1 MSNLKYL
8 CIIFGALLLSPGVF
22 AQEIEKTLPSADSVG
37 IISPSIL
44 GDTIPSDTIPPAAAL
59 ADSIP
64 ADSTQKVDSIA
75 MRANSDVKTTI
86 EYNAED
92 SIYFDVANQIIHMYG
107 DAHIDYGDVSLD
119 AAYIQLDW
127 VNNTLIAE
135 GMPDSTGQ
143 IAGKPVFKEGSE
155 EYQTENI
162 KYNFKTRRAYIT
174 NVLTKPQEAEG
185 YVYGE
190 AVKKNEFDEVFIDK
204 GWYTTCDCEP
214 GEVPDFYIQSK
225 KLKVV
230 PGNLVVSGPFNIV
243 IADIPTPLGLPFG
256 IFPMPRRQN
265 SGIIVP
271 TYGEERRRGFFL
283 RNGGYY
289 FDINDYV
296 NLTLLGEIYSKG
308 SYGFQ
313 VMSDYNVRYKYS
325 GGLNFQ
331 FNRQRQGIA
340 TEDDD
345 QVSND
350 FRLTYRH
357 TPVARGNSRFSA
369 SVNIATSSFIQNNPS
384 PNVYNNLRTTLSSTV
399 SYSTAFR
406 NSPFNLSL
414 GFRHNQNLLTDV
426 FNVTLPELSLNMN
439 RIYPLRNLAKSN
451 TSWLS
456 KVNMSYQLTG
466 SNRLTND
473 VVRVTSRIP
482 DAKIANLNPLADSV
496 LAING
501 SNLSKI
507 LDRTQISFRHSIP
520 VSTSFNL
527 MRFFTVSPS
536 FNYEELWYFKQL
548 DYNFLPN
555 QNQVRIDTI
564 PGFNRVYSW
573 NLGAGTTTRLY
584 GLFTFKGDR
593 KIQAIRHTLIPSIGF
608 SYRPDFSDPRYGY
621 YEQVQIDTTRQPITG
636 RNGRVED
643 LNKPY
648 LYLYEGLASGSSGPS
663 SGRSGAISFSLN
675 NNLEMKVRN
684 DKDTAQDAEP
694 TRKIPILESFSL
706 STSYNLIS
714 DSFKLAPI
722 NVSART
728 RLFNNKINISASM
741 NVDPYSYD
749 LDPRGP
755 IFQYDT
761 LNDGSVYEKYVKVDR
776 YAWKASETEG
786 GGFIP
791 KLGTVTSANISFN
804 TNLNPKKREQKQETI
819 EEAENAGLTAEEVDY
834 VSRNYDDFVDFDI
847 PWSLSLRYSLSY
859 SFDPRRRLI
868 REATVIDNYYGY
880 SSNNSNSRIRQ
891 SIMFNGDLNVAPK
904 WKIGFQSGYDL
915 QEYEIT
921 QTSINVFR
929 DLGCFEMRFDWV
941 PFGRYTSYYV
951 QINVKSSM
959 LSDLKLQRRRTW
971 RDF

>member
-8 CIIFGALLLSPGVF
+8 CIIFGVLLLLSDTF
-22 AQEIEKTLPSADSVG
+22 AQEVEKTLPSADSVG

-44 GDTIPSDTIPPAAAL
+44 GDTIPPATAL
-59 ADSIP
+59 TDSVP
-64 ADSTQKVDSIA
+64 ADSAQRADSVV

-86 EYNAED
+86 EYNADD
-92 SIYFDVANQIIHMYG
+92 SIYFDIANQIIHMYG
-107 DAHIDYGDVSLD
+107 NAHIDYGDVSLD

-127 VNNTLIAE
+127 VNNTLVAE
-135 GMPDSTGQ
+135 GVPDSTGQ

-155 EYQTENI
+155 EYQTEKI

-174 NVLTKPQEAEG
+174 SVLTKPQEAEG

-190 AVKKNEFDEVFIDK
+190 TVKKNEFDEVFINK

-214 GEVPDFYIQSK
+214 GEVPDFYIKSRK
-225 KLKVV
+225 MKVV

-243 IADIPTPLGLPFG
+243 IADVPTPLGLPFG

-271 TYGEERRRGFFL
+271 TYGEEQRRGFFL

-313 VMSDYNVRYKYS
+313 VISDYNVRYAYS

-340 TEDDD
+340 SDDND

-439 RIYPLRNLAKSN
+439 RIYPLKNIAKSN
-451 TSWLS
+451 SSWLS
-456 KVNMSYQLTG
+456 KVSLSYQLTG
-466 SNRLTND
+466 SNKLTND
-473 VVRVTSRIP
+473 VIRISSQIP
-482 DAKIANLNPLADSV
+482 EDKIANRNPRADSV

-501 SNLSKI
+501 ANLSDI
-507 LDRTQISFRHSIP
+507 LDRTQIGFRHSIP
-520 VSTSFNL
+520 VSTSFNF

-536 FNYEELWYFKQL
+536 FNYEELWYFKSL
-548 DYNFLPN
+548 DYTFLQN
-555 QNQVRIDTI
+555 QNQVRVDTI
-564 PGFNRVYSW
+564 SGFNRVYNW

-584 GLFTFKGDR
+584 GLFTFKGDK
-593 KIQAIRHTLIPSIGF
+593 KIQAIRHTLIPSIGL

-621 YEQVQIDTTRQPITG
+621 YDAVRIDSVVRNNVPG
-636 RNGRVED
+636 RSDD
-643 LNKPY
+643 LNFKY
-648 LYLYEGLASGSSGPS
+648 ISRYDGFLYGAPS

-684 DKDTAQDAEP
+684 DKDTAQDAKA

-706 STSYNLIS
+706 STSYNLIA

-728 RLFNNKINISASM
+728 RLFNNKINVSASM

-749 LDPRGP
+749 VDTERR
-755 IFQYDT
+755 YDIRS
-761 LNDGSVYEKYVKVDR
+761 DSSIYENYIRVDR
-776 YAWKASETEG
+776 YAWQASNEAG

-804 TNLNPKKREQKQETI
+804 TNLNPKKREKKQETI
-819 EEAENAGLTAEEVDY
+819 EDAEDAGLTANEVDY

-859 SFDPRRRLI
+859 TFDPRRRLI
-868 REATVIDNYYGY
+868 QEPVIINTRYGG
-880 SSNNSNSRIRQ
+880 NTNTSRIRQ
-891 SIMFNGDLNVAPK
+891 SIMFNGDLNVSPK

-915 QEYEIT
+915 QRYEIT

-929 DLGCFEMRFDWV
+929 DLGCFEMRFDWI

-959 LSDLKLQRRRTW
+959 LRDLKLQRRRTW